1 MGSSLEPVTLDDH
14 DGIATLTLNRPDTL
28 NAMSRAM
35 MRALDAQVD
44 AVARRPGL
52 RVVLV
57 VGSGRAFSAGGDLH
71 EFGEALQIDPA
82 RLLADLR
89 FNQQV
94 FDKVEALP
102 VPVIGVANGLAVAGG
117 LELLL
122 CCDLILAARSA
133 RLGDG
138 HARYG
143 VVPAGGA
150 TVRLRER
157 VSPSRAAQLFYT
169 ASLVD
174 AETLQAWG
182 LVNEVL
188 PSEQLLD
195 RAHALAR
202 EIAQC
207 SPEAVAHIKALTAP
221 APERRQRLEAEL
233 QRFAEHIGGNDL
245 ARGLAAF
252 AARQPPRY

>member
-1 MGSSLEPVTLDDH
+1 MDRVTLELR
-14 DGIATLTLNRPDTL
+14 DGIATVTLSWPEKL
-28 NAMSRAM
+28 NAMSREL
-35 MRALDAQVD
+35 MRSLAAQLDVVAASD
-44 AVARRPGL
+44 AL

-57 VGSGRAFSAGGDLH
+57 AGSGRAFSVGGDLV
-71 EFGEALQIDPA
+71 EFEEALRADPS

-89 FNQQV
+89 FNQEV
-94 FDKVEALP
+94 FRRVEALP

-122 CCDLILAARSA
+122 CCDLILAARGA

-157 VSPSRAAQLFYT
+157 ISPSRAAQLFYT

-174 AETLQAWG
+174 AETLHAWG

-188 PSEQLLD
+188 PDDRLMD
-195 RAHALAR
+195 RALALAR
-202 EIAQC
+202 EIARC
-207 SPEAVAHIKALTAP
+207 SPEAIGHIKSLTAP
-221 APERRQRLEAEL
+221 SPERRRRFEAEL
-233 QRFAEHIGGNDL
+233 ERFAEHVAGHDL
-245 ARGLAAF
+245 ARGLSAF
-252 AARQPPRY
+252 RAKQPPRY

>member
-1 MGSSLEPVTLDDH
+1 LDPVALEFQE
-14 DGIATLTLNRPDTL
+14 GIATLMLNRPDTL

-35 MRALDAQVD
+35 MHALDAQVE

-57 VGSGRAFSAGGDLH
+57 VGAGRAFSAGGDLR
-71 EFGEALQIDPA
+71 EFGETLRTDPA

-122 CCDLILAARSA
+122 CCDLILAAQGA

-169 ASLVD
+169 ADLVD
-174 AETLQAWG
+174 AQTLQAWG
-182 LVNEVL
+182 LVNEVK
-188 PSEQLLD
+188 PGEQLME

-202 EIAQC
+202 EIAEC

-221 APERRQRLEAEL
+221 SPERQRRFEAEL
-233 QRFAEHIGGNDL
+233 ERFARHIGGKDL

-252 AARQPPRY
+252 AAKRAPRY

>member
-1 MGSSLEPVTLDDH
+1 LDPVALEFQ
-14 DGIATLTLNRPDTL
+14 DGVATLMLNCPDTL

-35 MRALDAQVD
+35 MHALDTQIEV
-44 AVARRPGL
+44 VASRAGL

-57 VGSGRAFSAGGDLH
+57 VGSGRAFSAGGDLR
-71 EFGEALQIDPA
+71 EFGETLRMDPA

-94 FDKVEALP
+94 FSKVEALP
-102 VPVIGVANGLAVAGG
+102 VPVVGVANGLAVAGG

-122 CCDLILAARSA
+122 CCDLIVAAQGA
-133 RLGDG
+133 QLGDG

-169 ASLVD
+169 ANLVD
-174 AETLQAWG
+174 ADTLQAWG

-188 PSEQLLD
+188 PGERLMQ
-195 RAHALAR
+195 RAQALAR

-221 APERRQRLEAEL
+221 SPDRQRRFEAEL
-233 QRFAEHIGGNDL
+233 ERFAEHIAGNDL

-252 AARQPPRY
+252 ATKQPPRY

>member
-1 MGSSLEPVTLDDH
+1 MDHPVTLTLQ
-14 DGIATLTLNRPDTL
+14 DGIATLALNRPGKL
-28 NAMSRAM
+28 NALSREVM
-35 MRALDAQVD
+35 HALAAQLD
-44 AVARRPGL
+44 GLAGAAGL
-52 RVVLV
+52 RVVLLT
-57 VGSGRAFSAGGDLH
+57 GSGRAFSAGGDLA
-71 EFGEALQIDPA
+71 EFEEALRTDPA

-94 FDKVEALP
+94 MHRVEALP

-122 CCDLILAARSA
+122 CCDLVLAAQGA

-143 VVPAGGA
+143 IVPAGGA

-157 VSPSRAAQLFYT
+157 LSPSRAAQLFYT
-169 ASLVD
+169 ADLVD

-188 PSEQLLD
+188 PADRLMD
-195 RAHALAR
+195 RALGLAR
-202 EIAQC
+202 EIALC
-207 SPEAVAHIKALTAP
+207 SPEAIAHIKALTAP
-221 APERRQRLEAEL
+221 SPERERRFEAEL
-233 QRFAEHIGGNDL
+233 EHFAEHVRGRDL
-245 ARGLAAF
+245 ARGLSAF
-252 AARQPPRY
+252 AARRAPEY

>member
-1 MGSSLEPVTLDDH
+1 MDAVTLEVA
-14 DGIATLTLNRPDTL
+14 DGIATLTMNRPDKL
-28 NAMSRAM
+28 NALSREV
-35 MRALDAQVD
+35 MRSLDAQLDV
-44 AVARRPGL
+44 VAATHGL
-52 RVVLV
+52 RVVLLA
-57 VGSGRAFSAGGDLH
+57 GSGRAFSAGGDLV
-71 EFGEALQIDPA
+71 EFDDALRTDPA

-94 FDKVEALP
+94 INRIEALP

-122 CCDLILAARSA
+122 CCDLILAAQGA
-133 RLGDG
+133 RMGDG

-157 VSPSRAAQLFYT
+157 ISPSRAAQLFYT
-169 ASLVD
+169 AGLVD

-182 LVNEVL
+182 LVNEVVPADRL
-188 PSEQLLD
+188 MD
-195 RAHALAR
+195 RAHTLAR
-202 EIAQC
+202 EIARS
-207 SPEAVAHIKALTAP
+207 SPESVRHIKALTGP
-221 APERRQRLEAEL
+221 SLERNRRFDAEL
-233 QRFAEHIGGNDL
+233 QHFAEHIRGNDI

-252 AARQPPRY
+252 RAKQPPPY